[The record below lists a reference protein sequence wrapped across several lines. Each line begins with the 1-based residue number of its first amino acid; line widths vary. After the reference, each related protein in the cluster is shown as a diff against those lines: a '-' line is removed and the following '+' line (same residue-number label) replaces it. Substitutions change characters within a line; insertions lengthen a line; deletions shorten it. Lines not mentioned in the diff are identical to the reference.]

1 MSHSP
6 SRLAVISLCAA
17 ALALGCASGGGPS
30 GPPGNPGFDFF
41 GAPNPSDDDVDPW
54 FPKVEE
60 WQGRMQAEGKRL
72 PASDRSLR
80 GAEQSGKLLQ
90 AMGAYRDEQRVT
102 LAKHVTNWSQK
113 IARRYYKWDPA
124 SGDPTYDHW
133 PTVGQLLANNGD
145 DCDGLD
151 LIAYQMLREF
161 GFPADR
167 VYRAI
172 LRRNRDQAN
181 HMVTLWFEDPRDPW
195 ILDATGAVT
204 FQMRRFSQLEGW
216 TPTKI
221 FNERTQYLATG
232 IGTRSPSVARGE

>member
-1 MSHSP
+1 MSH
-6 SRLAVISLCAA
+6 RLHPIAVLFV

-41 GAPNPSDDDVDPW
+41 GAPNASDDDVDPW

-80 GAEQSGKLLQ
+80 GAEQSGKLLH

-102 LAKHVTNWSQK
+102 LAKQVTSWSQK
-113 IARRYYKWDPA
+113 TARRYYKWDPA

-161 GFPADR
+161 GFPKDR
-167 VYRAI
+167 VFRAI

-181 HMVTLWFEDPRDPW
+181 HMVTLLPKPLPTTMSGNPSSAVLTF
-195 ILDATGAVT
+195 ATT
-204 FQMRRFSQLEGW
+204 
-216 TPTKI
+216 T
-221 FNERTQYLATG
+221 
-232 IGTRSPSVARGE
+232 ARGSIPAAIGASGVNVPEELPRKMDTPA